1 MRNRFLL
8 ITVENH
14 LNSTAT
20 EMVEFLA
27 HLRQKYPIDESRI
40 YASGFSMGGCKSWD
54 LFQEYPSLFAA
65 LAPMDAT
72 FEVGLNVFGKEAPC
86 EINKDVPV
94 PVFYAG
100 GEITPLPEL
109 PFQAEKCVDR
119 IRNLFAVNEVK
130 KPYTAELS
138 DVVNWVNPIW
148 GIDGDS
154 TETFYDESRDSVLTV
169 HYFESRD
176 GVVRT
181 ALASISGQGHE
192 CREHTCEQAWKFM
205 SRFMRK

>member
-1 MRNRFLL
+1 
-8 ITVENH
+8 
-14 LNSTAT
+14 
-20 EMVEFLA
+20 
-27 HLRQKYPIDESRI
+27 
-40 YASGFSMGGCKSWD
+40 
-54 LFQEYPSLFAA
+54 
-65 LAPMDAT
+65 
-72 FEVGLNVFGKEAPC
+72 
-86 EINKDVPV
+86 
-94 PVFYAG
+94 
-100 GEITPLPEL
+100 
-109 PFQAEKCVDR
+109 VDR

-138 DVVNWVNPIW
+138 DVADWVNPIW

-205 SRFMRK
+205 SRFTRK